1 MSEDEKLNPDKVEPK
16 EFNKDQLGIP
26 SNLRGPTPIKGKLDV
41 EQLIFKQIERTA
53 QSAIQDESLFAANVR
68 LLMSML
74 PQYKRDE
81 LKNMSAEYTS
91 TSQNYQY
98 KYFCGVPLGTPDH
111 PINGSPFL
119 NEEENIDWHLL
130 FELIMNSYED
140 IGFTFK
146 SDTRAIE
153 VRDPDG
159 ALVLPTPTF
168 EATDTPAAIE
178 QAKAEKTRR
187 RYDCKVCGKHI
198 EHGTGKQIP
207 DPRDPTGK
215 TIITIHKDCIDV
227 AKTIWGKKDTK
238 EQTQSQQSIAKD
250 PLDLES

>member
-1 MSEDEKLNPDKVEPK
+1 MSKKVYEKKDLNVEPSAID
-16 EFNKDQLGIP
+16 ETAI
-26 SNLRGPTPIKGKLDV
+26 RGKLDI
-41 EQLIFKQIERTA
+41 QALIFRQVERCAAAA
-53 QSAIQDESLFAANVR
+53 QQDETLFAANVR
-68 LLMSML
+68 ILLSML
-74 PQYKRDE
+74 PKIKRDE
-81 LKNMSAEYTS
+81 LMDRSDEYTS
-91 TSQNYQY
+91 TSQTYQY

-159 ALVLPTPTF
+159 ALALPTPTF

-198 EHGTGKQIP
+198 ENGTGKQIP

-227 AKTIWGKKDTK
+227 AKTIWGKKDKDSITDTTK
-238 EQTQSQQSIAKD
+238 DESTTAS
-250 PLDLES
+250 LEKL